1 MGEASE
7 ADESIIS
14 SRKSKRLSYS
24 RPSAEDPLLPRRPS
38 SAFCTGERTIDS
50 RLTQKVYIVSEDLT
64 IVIAGFSTSS
74 TGLALYSLLCVIT
87 LGFAYILLRW
97 LPRWR
102 VRLIGKPT
110 PLRLCQ
116 WVAVEVGF
124 PRLSPCKV
132 FAEYVQDQWNQ
143 FNICEVLSI
152 PYGRALSTVFAESES
167 CTQDEDNDPTVSYL
181 RYIDYRCLRFF
192 YHPFEDKFS
201 LISGWKDP
209 LWTNIKRMR
218 VGLDADD
225 HDSRAQIFGANVI
238 DIQQKSV
245 FQLLIDEVRA
255 MLLITYREVQCLTKQ
270 GVSPVLHVP
279 NCESCP
285 MVTG

>member
-1 MGEASE
+1 M
-7 ADESIIS
+7 
-14 SRKSKRLSYS
+14 
-24 RPSAEDPLLPRRPS
+24 
-38 SAFCTGERTIDS
+38 
-50 RLTQKVYIVSEDLT
+50 
-64 IVIAGFSTSS
+64 
-74 TGLALYSLLCVIT
+74 
-87 LGFAYILLRW
+87 
-97 LPRWR
+97 
-102 VRLIGKPT
+102 
-110 PLRLCQ
+110 
-116 WVAVEVGF
+116 
-124 PRLSPCKV
+124 
-132 FAEYVQDQWNQ
+132 QDQWNQ